1 LTGEG
6 PSGLPFWAFSGIH
19 VDAAVPWYGPRT
31 RPEGGEE
38 TEVLAILVILVLAV
52 LWAAVL
58 VPPILRSR
66 AESGAAGGISD
77 FFGRMRE
84 GLGHRA
90 HGGDPMMPALQPIM
104 GPVSPMGGSPGYS
117 SAPLG
122 PVQVPGGMTP
132 AQRRRR
138 DVLVGLLG
146 AVGITLVMAL
156 FSSGIAFW
164 VLHLLADAML
174 AGYVYLLLQ
183 LKARA
188 SGAERRPMPARPGP
202 AVPNLPNVHDLTAR
216 RFPPATAPSRVE
228 APQEATVLALRRS
241 ASW

>member
-1 LTGEG
+1 M
-6 PSGLPFWAFSGIH
+6 
-19 VDAAVPWYGPRT
+19 AV
-31 RPEGGEE
+31 
-38 TEVLAILVILVLAV
+38 VVILVLAV

-77 FFGRMRE
+77 FFGRMRD

-90 HGGDPMMPALQPIM
+90 NGGDPALSPLQPIM
-104 GPVSPMGGSPGYS
+104 GPVGPMGGPVDPYS
-117 SAPLG
+117 SAPVG
-122 PVQVPGGMTP
+122 PIHVPGAMSP

-146 AVGITLVMAL
+146 AVAITLVMAL
-156 FSSGIAFW
+156 FSSGLAFW
-164 VLHLLADAML
+164 VLHLVADVL
-174 AGYVYLLLQ
+174 LFGYVYMLLQ
-183 LKARA
+183 LKARNG
-188 SGAERRPMPARPGP
+188 GAERRPMPARQGP
-202 AVPNLPNVHDLTAR
+202 VAPSLPNVHDLTAR

-228 APQEATVLALRRS
+228 VPGEATVLALRRS

>member
-1 LTGEG
+1 
-6 PSGLPFWAFSGIH
+6 
-19 VDAAVPWYGPRT
+19 
-31 RPEGGEE
+31 
-38 TEVLAILVILVLAV
+38 LAIVVILVLAV

-90 HGGDPMMPALQPIM
+90 HGGDPALAPLQPIM
-104 GPVSPMGGSPGYS
+104 GPVGPMRPVGGPPGAYS
-117 SAPLG
+117 SAPGG
-122 PVQVPGGMTP
+122 PVHVPGAMSP

-146 AVGITLVMAL
+146 VVGITLVMAL
-156 FSSGIAFW
+156 FSSGFAFW
-164 VLHLLADAML
+164 VLHLIADVL
-174 AGYVYLLLQ
+174 LFGYVYMLLQ
-183 LKARA
+183 LKAR
-188 SGAERRPMPARPGP
+188 SSGGAERQPVPARPAP
-202 AVPNLPNVHDLTAR
+202 LVPSLPNVHDLTAR
-216 RFPPATAPSRVE
+216 RFPPATAPTRVE
-228 APQEATVLALRRS
+228 VPGEATVLALRRS